1 MGLGRGGRNPL
12 GWWSPDPRGIIR
24 PADLHV
30 SRSLRRSMRRFRVTA
45 DSAFEQVMLG
55 CADPVRTGRWITPAS
70 LRAYGHLHRLGWAHS
85 IEVWE
90 EERLVGG
97 LYGLA
102 IGGLFAGE
110 SMFHRVTDASKA
122 ALASLAEI
130 LVTEGD
136 SRRLIDVQWVT
147 PHLAT
152 LGAVEV
158 SRPTYLLSL
167 IHI

>member
-1 MGLGRGGRNPL
+1 
-12 GWWSPDPRGIIR
+12 
-24 PADLHV
+24 
-30 SRSLRRSMRRFRVTA
+30 MRRFRVTA

-55 CADPVRTGRWITPAS
+55 CADPVRTGRWITPAI
-70 LRAYGHLHRLGWAHS
+70 LRAYGDLHRLGWAHS

-152 LGAVEV
+152 CLLYTSDAADARSRVDLGGRRILQKKKKKTLQ
-158 SRPTYLLSL
+158 SRSKGEARARANS
-167 IHI
+167 